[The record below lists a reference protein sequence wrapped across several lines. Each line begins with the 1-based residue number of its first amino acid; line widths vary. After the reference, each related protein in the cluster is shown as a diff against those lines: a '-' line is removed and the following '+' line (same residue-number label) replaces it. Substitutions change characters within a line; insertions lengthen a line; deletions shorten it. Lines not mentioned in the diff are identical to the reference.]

1 MTETTEPEFIEFTA
15 VEARVLACLMEKELS
30 TPDNYPL
37 TLNSLTLACNQKS
50 SRDPAM
56 NLTQGEVGHTANDLA
71 DRELVHIEYGDR
83 AQRIA
88 HRMRGAFKIDRK
100 HQAVLAVLML
110 RRPQTLNEL
119 KSRTQRMAEFSGLD
133 ELQSV
138 VEQLIERTPPL
149 AICLP
154 KGPGQREDRYAHTLC
169 GEVTPEPVENAVR
182 RGSDENT
189 SRESVSETR
198 QEERINAL
206 EQRVAELETQI
217 RRLLDEDT

>member
-1 MTETTEPEFIEFTA
+1 MSEPTDSGPIEFSA
-15 VEARVLACLMEKELS
+15 VEARVLACLMEKELL

-88 HRMRGAFKIDRK
+88 HRMRGGFKLDRK
-100 HQAVLAVLML
+100 QQAILAVLML

-119 KSRTQRMAEFSGLD
+119 KSRTQRMADFSGID
-133 ELQSV
+133 ELQATL
-138 VEQLIERTPPL
+138 EQLIERDPPL
-149 AICLP
+149 AIWLP

-169 GEVTPEPVENAVR
+169 GEVAPVSAENALP
-182 RGSDENT
+182 RGSE
-189 SRESVSETR
+189 RLESTETVSTGR
-198 QEERINAL
+198 DEERIRAL
-206 EQRVAELETQI
+206 EQRVTELETQL
-217 RRLLDEDT
+217 RRLLDENG